1 MVHNRS
7 FKDCF
12 DFFLLNKHQ
21 NANHGFLIHLHGYAI
36 ESKNKE
42 YGIILRYDII
52 GLYCFEKKMD
62 VLKLNVALTAMTF
75 SKSTNCCMIFYAS
88 FTSIKQ
94 HLCCITMFLLLS
106 NEKKLGCFS

>member
-1 MVHNRS
+1 MVHNRNS
-7 FKDCF
+7 KDCF
-12 DFFLLNKHQ
+12 DFFHLNKHQ

-75 SKSTNCCMIFYAS
+75 FKKYKLLHDFLCFVYFNLTTSVLHNNVS
-88 FTSIKQ
+88 FIK
-94 HLCCITMFLLLS
+94 
-106 NEKKLGCFS
+106 

>member
-1 MVHNRS
+1 MVHNRNS
-7 FKDCF
+7 KDCF
-12 DFFLLNKHQ
+12 DFFHLNKHQ

-52 GLYCFEKKMD
+52 GLYCFEKKID

-75 SKSTNCCMIFYAS
+75 SKSTNCCVIFYAL
-88 FTSIKQ
+88 FTSI
-94 HLCCITMFLLLS
+94 
-106 NEKKLGCFS
+106 